1 MCSPITYE
9 RCHRSSGG
17 YTRSGSA
24 CTVTET
30 VDIETLIDRSPDIHA
45 NRPKIAGTGV
55 TVRRITGWYVVGCTP
70 EEIVRKIP

>member
-1 MCSPITYE
+1 M
-9 RCHRSSGG
+9 
-17 YTRSGSA
+17 
-24 CTVTET
+24 TET